1 MFLFCLFF
9 SLERLWSHRNGR
21 REKNEKML
29 LPMCLVCVWVDIT
42 FITSIL
48 KDSKKSA
55 LTFLHQKHLLLTF
68 SFSFPLS
75 QSLCVCIFLL
85 FYFPVSMLSPCW
97 KMWVHRFKLTLD
109 YSAKSSTYTERKQE
123 LHVIIIVLRLWFLF
137 FLICLRV
144 LCVLS
149 FFISKMKKNPST
161 YTLDIACSI

>member
-1 MFLFCLFF
+1 MMA
-9 SLERLWSHRNGR
+9 SEWEKG
-21 REKNEKML
+21 KNEKMF

-85 FYFPVSMLSPCW
+85 FYFPASMLSPCW

-109 YSAKSSTYTERKQE
+109 YSAKNSTYTERKQE

-144 LCVLS
+144 LCLLL
-149 FFISKMKKNPST
+149 FFISKKKKKSMQST